1 MTLYSVKK
9 LKNVN
14 SDEEIFQI
22 LNNNIRMVRVP
33 YEKARVVDEVYYLFD
48 DLKDLDISQLKYII
62 PAYASGCSKVNIFTT
77 DEYSNDFNVSK
88 LYKSI
93 IEHETEEKEMPPLTK
108 IICNELK
115 ERGIAAEAG
124 IGRIDLMIKGK
135 RTNSKDSIPNIG
147 IIIEGLNTKTPYS
160 ILDDYEYYYNEY
172 TKKGWQIYIF
182 YVGDIIENLQEKL
195 DIISQYL
202 ANKDA
207 KSMHQ
212 LKIDEF
218 IK

>member
-1 MTLYSVKK
+1 MNKGRNLIVLMCCLLVLSLLTFLAKSRNTN
-9 LKNVN
+9 KN
-14 SDEEIFQI
+14 
-22 LNNNIRMVRVP
+22 
-33 YEKARVVDEVYYLFD
+33 AVVDDVRYVKVASND
-48 DLKDLDISQLKYII
+48 NVTKYEFYFVEDFVMVGIM
-62 PAYASGCSKVNIFTT
+62 STLEDGSKKINVSHRGDYIEET
-77 DEYSNDFNVSK
+77 DEY
-88 LYKSI
+88 
-93 IEHETEEKEMPPLTK
+93 E
-108 IICNELK
+108 
-115 ERGIAAEAG
+115 
-124 IGRIDLMIKGK
+124 
-135 RTNSKDSIPNIG
+135 
-147 IIIEGLNTKTPYS
+147 